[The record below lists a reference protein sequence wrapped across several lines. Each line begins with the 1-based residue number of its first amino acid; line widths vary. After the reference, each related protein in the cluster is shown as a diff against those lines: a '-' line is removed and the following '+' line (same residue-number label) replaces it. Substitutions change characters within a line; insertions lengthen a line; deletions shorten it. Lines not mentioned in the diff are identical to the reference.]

1 MRPLISSFV
10 CLLALCLS
18 TAGFAQYNEAA
29 GQSAPRL
36 QESYEHTDDSGA
48 RQTRTRY
55 VAPKRDR
62 FGNANGAQFDLA
74 VDGAFEGQ
82 TVAVLQLYPFDFEKT
97 RQALKQKGFG
107 VYRWSSVP
115 PIDEFKKSLAKACQ
129 FWIVSAASPQLTDAH
144 IAEIKRFFE
153 SGRGV
158 YIWGDNEPYYADANR
173 VGRALFGAEMLGNL
187 QGEKVVP
194 MKETKDQKSG
204 IIPNLLLSTG
214 IEQIYEG
221 HTVATIQPHDDLQP
235 LIFGSA
241 GNLVTAFYDKN
252 GRRAVFDGGF
262 TRLYHKW
269 DTAGTGRYVM
279 NAAAWLTNAERF
291 GEEVIGLKLE

>member
-1 MRPLISSFV
+1 MISILF

-18 TAGFAQYNEAA
+18 SSAFAQYNKAA
-29 GQSAPRL
+29 GQSAPRV
-36 QESYEHTDDSGA
+36 QERIEYTDDSGV
-48 RQTRTRY
+48 RKTRTEY
-55 VAPKRDR
+55 VAPKRDQY
-62 FGNANGAQFDLA
+62 GNANGSQFDLA

-82 TVAVLQLYPFDFEKT
+82 TVAVLQLYQFDFEQT

-107 VYRWSSVP
+107 VYRWNSVP

-129 FWIVSAASPQLTDAH
+129 FWIISDAGALLTDEH
-144 IAEIKRFFE
+144 IAEIKKFFE

-158 YIWGDNEPYYADANR
+158 YIWGDNQPYYADANR
-173 VGRALFGAEMLGNL
+173 VGKALIGAEMLGDTWGD
-187 QGEKVVP
+187 QVVQ
-194 MKETKDQKSG
+194 MKERKDQKSG
-204 IIPNLLLSTG
+204 IVPNLLLSTG

-221 HTVATIQPHDDLQP
+221 ITIATIQPTDDLQP
-235 LIFGSA
+235 LIYGSA

-262 TRLYHKW
+262 TRLYNKW

-291 GEEVIGLKLE
+291 GEKVIGMKTEKK